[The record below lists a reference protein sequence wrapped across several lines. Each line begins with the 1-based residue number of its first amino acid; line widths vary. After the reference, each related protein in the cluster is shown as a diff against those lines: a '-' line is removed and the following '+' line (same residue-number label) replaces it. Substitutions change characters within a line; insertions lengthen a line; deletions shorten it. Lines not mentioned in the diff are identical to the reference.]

1 MRYIR
6 VLSDLSNELKFST
19 QKRIKLEV
27 TIIKMCKPSMEK
39 NDSVE
44 ELAGRVTL
52 LENNL
57 EKTCK
62 ELESGAFAVSSPV
75 PSPGASISGTDG
87 IQSQKPVEKRV
98 IEALPDD
105 VRQIAASWNR
115 CHNRCN

>member
-1 MRYIR
+1 
-6 VLSDLSNELKFST
+6 
-19 QKRIKLEV
+19 
-27 TIIKMCKPSMEK
+27 MEK

-75 PSPGASISGTDG
+75 PSSGC
-87 IQSQKPVEKRV
+87 INQ
-98 IEALPDD
+98 
-105 VRQIAASWNR
+105 WN
-115 CHNRCN
+115 

>member
-1 MRYIR
+1 M
-6 VLSDLSNELKFST
+6 
-19 QKRIKLEV
+19 
-27 TIIKMCKPSMEK
+27 
-39 NDSVE
+39 E

-75 PSPGASISGTDG
+75 PSAGASISGTDG

-105 VRQIAASWNR
+105 VRQIAASWNGII
-115 CHNRCN
+115 NTIDDPMYVAF